1 VKISKFLH
9 KGLKMLYEEDIAK
22 GVPHPVADKL
32 RKMLSFLDDMTDPD
46 ELRSLSSWKVHT
58 LTGGRKCIWS
68 LSVTGNL
75 RLTFRVD
82 STEREISDLS
92 LEDCH

>member
-1 VKISKFLH
+1 
-9 KGLKMLYEEDIAK
+9 MLYEEDIAQ
-22 GVPHPVADKL
+22 GVPHAVADKL
-32 RKMLSFLDDMTDPD
+32 RKRLSFLDDMTDPD

-58 LTGGRKCIWS
+58 LTGGRKGIWS

-82 STEREISDLS
+82 STEREISDLN